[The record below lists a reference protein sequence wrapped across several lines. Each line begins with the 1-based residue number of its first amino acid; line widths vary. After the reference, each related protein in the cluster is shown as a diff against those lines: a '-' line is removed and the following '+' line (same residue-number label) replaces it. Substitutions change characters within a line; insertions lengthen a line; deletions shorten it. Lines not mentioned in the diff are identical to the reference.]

1 MILSNLFAAFTLL
14 ASVAA
19 APSSG
24 LETLSERLNS
34 RQDISLTEEGTHGG
48 YFYSWWS
55 DGASPATYV
64 ASWITFL
71 DSSTDSDA

>member
-48 YFYSWWS
+48 YFYR
-55 DGASPATYV
+55 
-64 ASWITFL
+64 
-71 DSSTDSDA
+71 